1 MSDLIV
7 FQKNNLFG
15 AKYPSGRIAIT
26 PKYKEMYPF
35 SCGLSLVRNEKYQY
49 AYINITEKQIV
60 SFGTYIWCDPQFICG
75 YARVKLMDNIH
86 WGVIDTLGKI
96 AIYPNLDYILP
107 LESFKIWGN
116 NNAVKIAGS
125 NEYAYGY
132 DVMMAKKLADS
143 MGADLEIHKIEW
155 DGLAPAVV
163 SGKIDAAIAGMSITS
178 KRKETVDFTKPY
190 YYATVVALVK
200 KDSEQAKAQ
209 SVADLKGSVA
219 TSQLNTI
226 WYDQIDQ
233 VPDVKKLPAIDT
245 VPGMIVALT
254 SGKCNLIVTDI
265 PTAKAAAFANPELTV
280 LNFEEGKGF
289 KTSREDVEIGI
300 AVKKGNT
307 ELVKAM
313 VAVLEKMTAA
323 DFDKM
328 MDEAIKKQPLAQ

>member
-1 MSDLIV
+1 MNLKKLVTAAVCTMLMAAVAFTAGCGGEKKSDKKVLKV
-7 FQKNNLFG
+7 G
-15 AKYPSGRIAIT
+15 MECA
-26 PKYKEMYPF
+26 
-35 SCGLSLVRNEKYQY
+35 Y
-49 AYINITEKQIV
+49 APYNWSQTKAD
-60 SFGTYIWCDPQFICG
+60 GG
-75 YARVKLMDNIH
+75 
-86 WGVIDTLGKI
+86 
-96 AIYPNLDYILP
+96 
-107 LESFKIWGN
+107 
-116 NNAVKIAGS
+116 AVK
-125 NEYAYGY
+125 
-132 DVMMAKKLADS
+132 
-143 MGADLEIHKIEW
+143 
-155 DGLAPAVV
+155 
-163 SGKIDAAIAGMSITS
+163 IAGMSITS

-313 VAVLEKMTAA
+313 DAVLEKMTAA